1 MILLDGAKLSLKRA
15 EQLKDKI
22 AGLDKQPCLTI
33 IQIGNNEASNIYINR
48 KVSFAEEIGA
58 IAEVINFEEDITT
71 AKCVETILDLN
82 TDDEVNGIIVQLPIP
97 KHLDKEL
104 ILNTIDPKKDVDG
117 LTARN
122 MWKLMDGD
130 KSGIIPATARGI
142 QILLD
147 EYEIGLKG
155 KHAVIVGDSIL
166 VGKSTML
173 YFLENGATVTVCNE
187 HTIDLPKFTREADIL
202 VSAVGKEGLI
212 GLEHVTSK
220 QVVIDVGIVRRDEKI
235 YGDVQFD
242 AVKDHVKMITPVPG
256 GVGPLTVLSLFEN
269 LVDTFK

>member
-15 EQLKDKI
+15 EQLKEKI
-22 AGLDKQPCLTI
+22 EDLDKKLVLAI
-33 IQIGNNEASNIYINR
+33 IQIGNDEASNIYIDR

-58 IAEVINFEEDITT
+58 TANIINFEEDISTE
-71 AKCVETILDLN
+71 KVVEEILNLN
-82 TDDEVNGIIVQLPIP
+82 DDESVNGIIVQLPIP
-97 KHLDKEL
+97 KDLDKEK
-104 ILNTIDPKKDVDG
+104 ILNTINPKKDVDG

-130 KSGIIPATARGI
+130 KSGMIPATARAI

-147 EYEIGLKG
+147 EYDIDIKG

-173 YFLENGATVTVCNE
+173 YFLEKGATVTVCNE
-187 HTIDLPKFTREADIL
+187 HTVDLPRFTRETDIL
-202 VSAVGKEGLI
+202 VTAVGKKDLI
-212 GLEHVTSK
+212 GIEHVTNK
-220 QVVIDVGIVRRDEKI
+220 QVVIDVGIVRVGEKI
-235 YGDVQFD
+235 HGDVDFEN
-242 AVKDHVKMITPVPG
+242 VKDHVAMITPVPG
-256 GVGPLTVLSLFEN
+256 GVGPMTVLSLFEN